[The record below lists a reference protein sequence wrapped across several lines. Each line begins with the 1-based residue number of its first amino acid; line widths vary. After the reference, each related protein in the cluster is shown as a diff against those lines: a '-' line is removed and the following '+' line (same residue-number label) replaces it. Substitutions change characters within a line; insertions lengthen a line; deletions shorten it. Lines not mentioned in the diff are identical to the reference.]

1 MYISIAGVFLVLS
14 GCASFGA
21 AQIQSLDGLFNVTS
35 PIESGSYVAGQK
47 LPVTY
52 IILQETTSL
61 KMNIFLQAV
70 GMNFT
75 TTTIA
80 LNADVSQ
87 EVSSIVTVNQKTFW
101 QHSYNYDIPQIS
113 PAGAYKVVFQS
124 VNTNVNTSVGINLN
138 PFISSSLTPP
148 SSTQASSAASASSS
162 TGSSSSNS
170 SRTANDSQRISGNIG
185 FVAAVLA
192 TGLFFITTF

>member
-1 MYISIAGVFLVLS
+1 MYVSIAGIFLVLS

-52 IILQETTSL
+52 IILQETSSL
-61 KMNIFLQAV
+61 KMNIYLQAV

-87 EVSSIVTVNQKTFW
+87 EVSSIVTVNKNTYW

-113 PAGAYKVVFQS
+113 PAGAYKVVFES
-124 VNTNVNTSVGINLN
+124 VNTKVNTSVGINLN
-138 PFISSSLTPP
+138 PFVSSSVAPP
-148 SSTQASSAASASSS
+148 LSTQVSSASASSS
-162 TGSSSSNS
+162 SGSSSSS
-170 SRTANDSQRISGNIG
+170 SSKTPNGSQSVSANVG
-185 FVAAVLA
+185 FVAAVFA
-192 TGLFFITTF
+192 TGLFLMAF